1 MDIGRRL
8 IVRQIARALRGGIS
22 EDTCLAILARRFSY
36 RDAAWR
42 WEIIGDAKIRN
53 GQREVGRAY
62 RKWRESQ

>member
-1 MDIGRRL
+1 MDLGRKL

-22 EDTCLAILARRFSY
+22 EATAIDILARRFRY

-53 GQREVGRAY
+53 GERQVRDDYRA
-62 RKWRESQ
+62 WRAGQ